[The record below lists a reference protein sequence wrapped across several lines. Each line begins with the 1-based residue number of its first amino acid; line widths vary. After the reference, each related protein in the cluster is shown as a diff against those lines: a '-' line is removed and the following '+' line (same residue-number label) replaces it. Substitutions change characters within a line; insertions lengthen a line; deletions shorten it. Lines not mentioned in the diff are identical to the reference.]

1 MGVQENWLGGWVT
14 KDGQEYTVFDGVRDR
29 LSPYFDLVQTE
40 DVELLM
46 RLTDRTYYY
55 MVTQVSVWRRR

>member
-14 KDGQEYTVFDGVRDR
+14 NDGQEYTVFDGVRDR